1 MNRLLFAVLCFCLT
15 IGQAMGAEREKAD
28 PTVTKMWVWIAASDE
43 IPSETEIA
51 LTVRGDNGVAKP
63 PAFAGRLDI
72 TNHTGYK
79 AGELVLP
86 FPIELRLIRNPRLD
100 SSPYWEVETV
110 VKGKGSITWKLG
122 AQTAD
127 NKYWTSEQ
135 HQRVAGI
142 SDPMLVGKWSEAS
155 PADKTAMEKPKTK

>member
-1 MNRLLFAVLCFCLT
+1 MNHFIFAVLCFSLT
-15 IGQAMGAEREKAD
+15 ISHAFGAEREKAD
-28 PTVTKMWVWIAASDE
+28 PTVTKMWVWIAAGDD
-43 IPSETEIA
+43 IPGDTEIG
-51 LTVRGDNGVAKP
+51 LTIRGDNGIARP
-63 PAFAGRLDI
+63 PAFAGKLDI
-72 TNHTGYK
+72 TNHTAYK
-79 AGELVLP
+79 AGEPVLP
-86 FPIELRLIRNPRLD
+86 SPIELRLIRNPRLD
-100 SSPYWEVETV
+100 SSPYWQVETV

-135 HQRVAGI
+135 HQRAVGA